1 MVLICSENGAREVVP
16 IRKAAL
22 WVPGLQG
29 GVDRALV
36 VALVGVALSS
46 VGDRLFDDLLD
57 DWFVGLSD
65 DWLVG
70 LRDNGLVGLLDD
82 RLVALRNYGL
92 VGLSKDGLDAP
103 FDDRSIET
111 LDLSGDGLVCL
122 FDDRLVR
129 LLDDGLICLLDDG
142 LVCLLHD
149 RHVVFPIGRLV
160 DFDFLDDRLLVDL
173 DFLLDGLLIDL
184 LDLHKLGFSSGSL
197 LGFKSQREGAAA
209 VAGLLLDFEHRL
221 VFILALLLNLFRLN
235 FHFIFRFNFDR
246 LLYDNDGL
254 LFTKDRFLRDGLTVT
269 VAAYKMVACVRQTR

>member
-1 MVLICSENGAREVVP
+1 MVLICSPNGAREVVP
-16 IRKAAL
+16 IRKAFL

-36 VALVGVALSS
+36 VALVGEALSS

-70 LRDNGLVGLLDD
+70 LRDNGLVTLLDD
-82 RLVALRNYGL
+82 RLVGLRNYGF
-92 VGLSKDGLDAP
+92 VGLSKDGLDALL
-103 FDDRSIET
+103 DDRSVRPIA
-111 LDLSGDGLVCL
+111 LSDNGLV
-122 FDDRLVR
+122 
-129 LLDDGLICLLDDG
+129 CLLDDG

-149 RHVVFPIGRLV
+149 RHVVLPIGRRV
-160 DFDFLDDRLLVDL
+160 DFDSLRDRLL
-173 DFLLDGLLIDL
+173 IDIL
-184 LDLHKLGFSSGSL
+184 NLHKLGFSSGSL
-197 LGFKSQREGAAA
+197 LGFESQREGATA